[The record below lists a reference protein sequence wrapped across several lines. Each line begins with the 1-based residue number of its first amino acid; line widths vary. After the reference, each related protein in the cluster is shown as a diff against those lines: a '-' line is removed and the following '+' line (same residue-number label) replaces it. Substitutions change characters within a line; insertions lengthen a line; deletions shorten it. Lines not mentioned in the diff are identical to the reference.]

1 MARKKT
7 RERIL
12 ETALQL
18 FNEKGI
24 GVVSSKHVS
33 DEMGISYGNLCYHF
47 PKKDD
52 IILQLYL
59 NMQTELDE
67 QFQQI
72 QQEIF
77 GFDFMVKS
85 LQALLRTVY
94 KYKFIYLD
102 ITIMTRRSE
111 EIKRHAVRQVEQRRK
126 LLRGIVDFL
135 IHEGY
140 AKFEKIEG
148 HYDKIV
154 HIMLI
159 LLNSWIADS
168 ETFYKGPEDEKLSYY
183 LDLFYSFMRPSLTKK
198 GIEAFNQ
205 IHGLTIVWKEGIE
218 PNQISGG
225 L

>member
-12 ETALQL
+12 DTALQL

-24 GVVSSKHVS
+24 GVVSSKHIS

-52 IILQLYL
+52 IIMQLYL
-59 NMQTELDE
+59 NMQTDLDE
-67 QFQQI
+67 QFRLI
-72 QQEIF
+72 QEEIF

-94 KYKFIYLD
+94 RYKFIYLD
-102 ITIMTRRSE
+102 ITIMTRRNE
-111 EIKRHAVRQVEQRRK
+111 EIKKHAIQQVEMRRK
-126 LLRGIVDFL
+126 MLKGLIEFL

-140 AKFEKIEG
+140 AKFEKVEG
-148 HYDKIV
+148 HYDKLV

-168 ETFYKGPEDEKLSYY
+168 ETFYKGSEEDKIGYY

-205 IHGLTIVWKEGIE
+205 IHGLTIILKEDSE
-218 PNQISGG
+218 QISGG

>member
-1 MARKKT
+1 MARRKT

-12 ETALQL
+12 DTALQL

-52 IILQLYL
+52 IIMELYL
-59 NMQTELDE
+59 EMQRELDE
-67 QFQQI
+67 KFAMI
-72 QQEIF
+72 QKEIF

-85 LQALLRTVY
+85 LQALLSTVY

-102 ITIMTRRSE
+102 ITIMTRRNE
-111 EIKRHAVRQVEQRRK
+111 EIKKHAINQVEMRRK
-126 LLRGIVDFL
+126 LLKGLIEFL
-135 IHEGY
+135 VQEGY
-140 AKFEKIEG
+140 AKFEKVEG
-148 HYDKIV
+148 HYDKLV

-168 ETFYKGPEDEKLSYY
+168 ETFYKGPEDEKVSYY
-183 LDLFYSFMRPSLTKK
+183 LDLFYSFMQGSLTKK

-205 IHGLTIVWKEGIE
+205 IHGLNIVWKEVPE
-218 PNQISGG
+218 QQSGG

>member
-7 RERIL
+7 RDRIL
-12 ETALQL
+12 DTALQL

-52 IILQLYL
+52 IIMQLYL
-59 NMQTELDE
+59 NMQADLDE
-67 QFQQI
+67 QFESI

-85 LQALLRTVY
+85 LQALLNTVY
-94 KYKFIYLD
+94 RYKFIYLD

-111 EIKRHAVRQVEQRRK
+111 EIKKHAVQQVEQRRIMLK
-126 LLRGIVDFL
+126 GLIDFL

-140 AKFEKIEG
+140 AKIEKIEG
-148 HYDKIV
+148 HYDKLV
-154 HIMLI
+154 HVMLI
-159 LLNSWIADS
+159 LLNSWISDS
-168 ETFYKGPEDEKLSYY
+168 ETFYKGSEEEKVAYY
-183 LDLFYSFMRPSLTKK
+183 LDLFYSFMRPSLTKQ

-205 IHGLTIVWKEGIE
+205 IHGLNVVLKDGVKR
-218 PNQISGG
+218 ISGG